1 MRASDASLG
10 VANQVEQRKGDTAT
24 ALPASLATAASF
36 NPALAY
42 AGGAMIGAEARA
54 KTFNVLLAGGV
65 NLTRDPWG
73 GRNFEYLVK
82 IRCWLAHWRAN
93 IFAGF
98 SPTTSSPQSSISP

>member
-1 MRASDASLG
+1 VIGTPGAPSDILPSAGYTPAIPRLGIPEMRASDASLG

-54 KTFNVLLAGGV
+54 RPSTS
-65 NLTRDPWG
+65 
-73 GRNFEYLVK
+73 
-82 IRCWLAHWRAN
+82 CWRA
-93 IFAGF
+93 G
-98 SPTTSSPQSSISP
+98 ST